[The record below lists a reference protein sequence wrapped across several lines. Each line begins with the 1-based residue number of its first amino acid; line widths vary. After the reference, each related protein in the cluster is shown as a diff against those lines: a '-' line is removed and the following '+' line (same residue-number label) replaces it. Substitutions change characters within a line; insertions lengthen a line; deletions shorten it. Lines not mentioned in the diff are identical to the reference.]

1 MKIQELEDSYGS
13 DNYYA
18 EDFRHIL
25 ESYKTFLKNSSAT
38 KPYSFDTF
46 YAVKHVGDLWGLLDD
61 LGFPKQ
67 YHFAIMLVNEYLSP
81 TELTSTTN
89 ALLIPDLAK
98 VDLLVEV
105 YKTKKTTT

>member
-46 YAVKHVGDLWGLLDD
+46 YAVKHVGDLWG
-61 LGFPKQ
+61 
-67 YHFAIMLVNEYLSP
+67 
-81 TELTSTTN
+81 
-89 ALLIPDLAK
+89 
-98 VDLLVEV
+98 
-105 YKTKKTTT
+105 